1 LSSVRWLG
9 NPYSRTKVAALE
21 FRDAYAFIRI
31 TKMPCICLASSGY
44 VRPAGTIE
52 ELMKIA
58 EVYCK
63 NALSRSKI
71 SGKDYALNP
80 YTGCEHG
87 CVYCYAEFMKKFT
100 NHKEE
105 WGEFVDVKINI
116 VDRLR
121 QQIKRTKPGTIM
133 IGTVTDAYQPLEEK
147 YRLTRRC
154 LEILADFD
162 FPITILTKSDLVIR
176 DVDILKGLRN
186 KNVGFTITCI
196 DPKIEA
202 LFEPKASKLENRFKA
217 LENLGENDIPTF
229 VFFGPILPFFS
240 DSEASIQSLLERLKK
255 MGIEKICFDK
265 MNYLN
270 VKWGKFKTLL
280 KRNFPEAL
288 SYYQRVAEDGE
299 LYSARL
305 RALLD
310 HNLSDSCSNYDIVF

>member
-1 LSSVRWLG
+1 
-9 NPYSRTKVAALE
+9 
-21 FRDAYAFIRI
+21 
-31 TKMPCICLASSGY
+31 
-44 VRPAGTIE
+44 
-52 ELMKIA
+52 MKIS

-63 NALSRSKI
+63 SALSRSKI
-71 SGKDYALNP
+71 SGVDYALNP

-87 CVYCYAEFMKKFT
+87 CVYCYADFMRKYT

-121 QQIKRTKPGTIM
+121 KQIIRTKPGTIM

-147 YRLTRRC
+147 YQLTRRC

-162 FPITILTKSDLVIR
+162 FPITIQTKSDLVLR
-176 DVDILKGLRN
+176 DVDILKGVRN
-186 KNVGFTITCI
+186 MSVGLTITCV

-202 LFEPKASKLENRFKA
+202 LFEPKASKLEDRFKA
-217 LENLGENDIPTF
+217 LEKLGENDIPTF
-229 VFFGPILPFFS
+229 VFFGPILPLFS
-240 DSEASIQSLLERLKK
+240 DSEESMQSLFEKLKN
-255 MGIEKICFDK
+255 MGIEKIYFDK

-270 VKWGKFKTLL
+270 AKWGKIKIFL

-310 HNLSDSCSNYDIVF
+310 HSLSDSCSNYEIVF